1 MVVEADEGTS
11 GGDEDDVVTDF
22 GERRDRGVSS
32 VKREKR
38 KSKERINLKT
48 EGYLVFLTTQIFL
61 NSVEI

>member
-38 KSKERINLKT
+38 KSKER
-48 EGYLVFLTTQIFL
+48 GYLVPLTT
-61 NSVEI
+61 